1 MVREHIVYNC
11 TFLSLLLLLLVFLVW
26 RQMRFLLVQTIF
38 SYHKGSIFS
47 LKQTP
52 RVLEGPG
59 KHFF

>member
-1 MVREHIVYNC
+1 
-11 TFLSLLLLLLVFLVW
+11 
-26 RQMRFLLVQTIF
+26 MRFLLVQRIF

-59 KHFF
+59 KHFFSKNVTLPY

>member
-1 MVREHIVYNC
+1 
-11 TFLSLLLLLLVFLVW
+11 
-26 RQMRFLLVQTIF
+26 MRFLLVQTIF

-59 KHFF
+59 KKCDFTLLAI